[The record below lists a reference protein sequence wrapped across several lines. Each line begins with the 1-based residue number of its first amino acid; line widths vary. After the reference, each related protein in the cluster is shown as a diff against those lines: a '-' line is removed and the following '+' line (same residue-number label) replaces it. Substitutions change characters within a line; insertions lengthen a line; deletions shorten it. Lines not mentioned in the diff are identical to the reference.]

1 MFLLDLI
8 SLAKDPDASAVLA
21 TTLSRMFSSPDII
34 KMGLAFK
41 NDLKLLAASYPD
53 LGCFRECK
61 PYLDGSSLLESRDGK
76 VARGKKYG
84 QFPHCSR
91 CGELL
96 VVGYPSRPHRGGDL
110 SSWPLYLWW
119 HCRIE
124 HRHKGALDA

>member
-1 MFLLDLI
+1 VFLLDLI

-84 QFPHCSR
+84 QFPQ
-91 CGELL
+91 LL
-96 VVGYPSRPHRGGDL
+96 ARIALAAV
-110 SSWPLYLWW
+110 SSWLLATLLLTPRRWPLFL
-119 HCRIE
+119 
-124 HRHKGALDA
+124 ALVSLVAL